1 MRFQMRPPLSYWWS
15 HQGLYSTKHSN
26 CFGPVN
32 LSLLINWLKT
42 LSKCAFLCNDSMALN
57 ACDSDEVE
65 GDPGAWNEKNMEK
78 AQAWLLFWLCFS
90 STLSLD
96 LSFLICK
103 LWALIQNQGQQ
114 VAGSC
119 AALFSLHGRHCWT
132 VSWHDCSFLPNMVL
146 WAAIWFS
153 RWNPFIIH
161 LDETTWTW
169 TPLFIMVWV
178 LSCKEPTKSV
188 MPPWAAGVGFR
199 LHISRTEPL
208 NCWQC
213 FPPSYPCTL
222 LDLALPSAWP
232 LIFPR
237 VREPVQMPLPL
248 QKPSSNL
255 PYRITHFFSCVLN
268 VGRSKRTKMLNQAVF
283 RDCNKPI
290 SPKARPRGNK
300 GRFPLW

>member
-1 MRFQMRPPLSYWWS
+1 MKSKGILEPGMRRTWRRHRPGSYS
-15 HQGLYSTKHSN
+15 D
-26 CFGPVN
+26 
-32 LSLLINWLKT
+32 
-42 LSKCAFLCNDSMALN
+42 CAFHQLCLWTS
-57 ACDSDEVE
+57 V
-65 GDPGAWNEKNMEK
+65 
-78 AQAWLLFWLCFS
+78 FS
-90 STLSLD
+90 SVNFEYWSR
-96 LSFLICK
+96 IRV
-103 LWALIQNQGQQ
+103 QQ

-119 AALFSLHGRHCWT
+119 AALFSLHGRHWWT

-146 WAAIWFS
+146 RAAIWFS

-178 LSCKEPTKSV
+178 LPCKEPTKSV

-222 LDLALPSAWP
+222 LDLALPPAWP

-255 PYRITHFFSCVLN
+255 PYRITHFFSCVPN

-300 GRFPLW
+300 GRFPLR